1 LGDSDLKRLR
11 DEALRLSNT
20 ERAELAHDLV
30 KSLDEPSDPDA
41 AEAWDREITRRLDAI
56 DAGTAELVDREE
68 LRQRLQARLKR
79 G

>member
-1 LGDSDLKRLR
+1 MGDSDLKRLR
-11 DEALRLSNT
+11 DEALRLSDA

-41 AEAWDREITRRLDAI
+41 AEAWDREIALRLDAI
-56 DAGTAELVDREE
+56 DAGTAKLVDREE